1 MSAAAREVTWAG
13 GTHVFDLNS
22 KRVAWML
29 NSEFPGQYGN
39 TVAAALKRFDE
50 QVYSPADVEA
60 VFRIGLLGGGM
71 SELDVDA
78 LIASHVHGQPLAPLA
93 LIAFGLVT
101 AVFIGAEDATATA

>member
-1 MSAAAREVTWAG
+1 MSTAAREVTWAG

-50 QVYSPADVEA
+50 QVYSPADVES
-60 VFRIGLLGGGM
+60 VFRVGLLGGGM
-71 SELDVDA
+71 SEPDVDA
-78 LIASHVHGQPLAPLA
+78 LIASHVHGQPLQSLA
-93 LIAFGLVT
+93 VIAFNLVV
-101 AVFIGAEDATATA
+101 AVFTGEVDASAA